1 MNAAVDLDL
10 LELIHDVTLGLVP
23 WDDVM
28 AQLRQAFTAELCS
41 LRVYAGTSGQTR
53 TLSNAGQDGR
63 PWHLYAGHFAA
74 IDPFAASMRTGRM
87 PSGVF
92 MHGDQLVP
100 AHRFCATEFYQDW
113 YRPNGLRY
121 AAGAY
126 VRTAD
131 GQFLQMGMPRAPDAG
146 PYQAGEIA
154 GLQRYFNH
162 IQRAFRAQEERA
174 ARAVRPDFDQ
184 VARAFGLSAA
194 ETRLVASL
202 AETGSLKRS
211 AQRLNRSYYTL
222 RAQLRAVFG
231 KTATASQVQLMQLI
245 HCGRTEPLGGARD
258 AERPGM
264 YSHADKL

>member
-1 MNAAVDLDL
+1 MKGPDLDL
-10 LELIHDVTLGLVP
+10 LEMIHDVTLDLVP
-23 WDDVM
+23 WEDVM
-28 AQLRQAFTAELCS
+28 GHLRREFSAELCS
-41 LRVYAGTSGQTR
+41 LRVYAGTSGQTH
-53 TLSNAGQDGR
+53 TLCNAGQDGR

-74 IDPFAASMRTGRM
+74 LDPFAASMRTGRM

-92 MHGDQLVP
+92 MDGEQLP
-100 AHRFCATEFYQDW
+100 LARRFCATEFYQDW

-126 VRTAD
+126 IRTTD
-131 GQFLQMGMPRAPDAG
+131 GQFLQMGTPRAPDAG

-154 GLQRYFNH
+154 RLQRYFNH

-174 ARAVRPDFDQ
+174 ARAVRPDFDRI
-184 VARAFGLSAA
+184 ARCFGLTAA

-222 RAQLRAVFG
+222 RAQLQAVFS
-231 KTATASQVQLMQLI
+231 KTATASQIQLMQLI
-245 HCGRTEPLGGARD
+245 HCARAQSLHGARD
-258 AERPGM
+258 A
-264 YSHADKL
+264 